1 VATLSYLIPV
11 LVFGATLLLVL
22 GVAWYMSYV
31 KSHRDLLKKIEE
43 EGQAKSAAREDL
55 SLGERIK
62 QLYLGMTKGLGGL
75 AKPKEEERISRAKR
89 LFLQAGLSRF
99 KNVVPVYYG
108 TKVLFLILLPAV
120 FAIFKLSL
128 FRSMLPMHFLLIIL
142 ILALIGF
149 YIPDLWLKIKIA
161 NRKDKIIQ
169 GFPDALDLLV
179 VCSEAGMGLDAA
191 MNRVGE
197 EMKIRN
203 APLSEEMKLLSLEL
217 RAGKPRRDA
226 LRSLA
231 VRTDSEDIQSFTT
244 LLIQTDKF
252 GTSLAQALSVQSDSM
267 RTKRTQRIEEVAA
280 KLPVKLVFPTILFI
294 FPALFL
300 VLMGPALIQA
310 WRMWRGY

>member
-1 VATLSYLIPV
+1 MTTLSYLIPV
-11 LVFGATLLLVL
+11 LVFGATLLVVL
-22 GVAWYMSYV
+22 GVAWYLSYI
-31 KSHRDLLKKIEE
+31 KSHRDMLKKIEE
-43 EGQAKSAAREDL
+43 EGMTKSAARDDL
-55 SLGERIK
+55 SLWERVK
-62 QLYLGMTKGLGGL
+62 QLYLGVTRSLGGL

-89 LFLQAGLSRF
+89 LFLQAGMSRF
-99 KNVVPVYYG
+99 KNVVPIYYG

-120 FAIFKLSL
+120 FSVLKLSL
-128 FRSMLPMHFLLIIL
+128 FRAMLPMQFLLIVL
-142 ILALIGF
+142 VLAMVGF
-149 YIPDLWLKIKIA
+149 YIPDVWLKARVSK
-161 NRKDKIIQ
+161 RKDKIIQ

-231 VRTDSEDIQSFTT
+231 MRTDSEDIQSFTT

-252 GTSLAQALSVQSDSM
+252 GTSLAQALSVQADSM
-267 RTKRTQRIEEVAA
+267 RTKRTQKIEEVAA
-280 KLPVKLVFPTILFI
+280 KLPVKLIFPTILFI

-310 WRMWRGY
+310 WRMWKGY